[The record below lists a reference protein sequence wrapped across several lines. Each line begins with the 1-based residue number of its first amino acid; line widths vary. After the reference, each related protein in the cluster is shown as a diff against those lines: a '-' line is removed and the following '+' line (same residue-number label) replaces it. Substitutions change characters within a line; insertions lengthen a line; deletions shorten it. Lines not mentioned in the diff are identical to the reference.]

1 LNSTL
6 EDIHNLFGLTWIIS
20 DPAESL
26 FTYSELGSWNTYYKP
41 AFQPLFEAEFNNT
54 ELEMKA
60 IEICG
65 DNKLCLFDIAATGDL
80 SIGEETLTTEQELE
94 TLTELFRPTVC
105 DPPCVNGACV
115 GNNTCFCSEG
125 YEGDICN
132 TTIHEECPENICLNG
147 GTCQSFVGNI
157 ICTCVEGFSGP
168 SCNESDFTGSTPT
181 STPDENFSLLIVG
194 STLGFLL
201 LCTIIGSCIVTA
213 ILCMNKH
220 FAKKYWARDADCQ
233 IYENQIELKNFET

>member
-94 TLTELFRPTVC
+94 TLTELFRPSV
-105 DPPCVNGACV
+105 
-115 GNNTCFCSEG
+115 
-125 YEGDICN
+125 
-132 TTIHEECPENICLNG
+132 
-147 GTCQSFVGNI
+147 
-157 ICTCVEGFSGP
+157 
-168 SCNESDFTGSTPT
+168 
-181 STPDENFSLLIVG
+181 
-194 STLGFLL
+194 
-201 LCTIIGSCIVTA
+201 
-213 ILCMNKH
+213 
-220 FAKKYWARDADCQ
+220 
-233 IYENQIELKNFET
+233 